1 MCVSIY
7 SYVFHLEHPK
17 NHCWPSLIRWTH
29 TCWAPNSDSHP
40 PDPFCCMS
48 SGVVAKCLSSSL
60 SFLKKTWLSK
70 CRSNA
75 FIQFIH
81 ISSYSSNLLQECSC
95 QSIDSQIHWFWCQ
108 KYVGM
113 QEFLQPVAKK
123 YPTQLVT
130 AAKTQAFVKPSHPA
144 MLAPTPWMKWLCYRP
159 TLSPI
164 MLQWKM
170 ALFLH
175 NGRVKTH
182 EIWNA
187 NHRDLLRITCLGS
200 VWSNRKTTNFF
211 RGATKSDCSSQG
223 KYLNGKASFLKK

>member
-1 MCVSIY
+1 MCVCLFIHIC
-7 SYVFHLEHPK
+7 FILNTQK
-17 NHCWPSLIRWTH
+17 DRCWPSLIRWTH

-48 SGVVAKCLSSSL
+48 PGAVAKCLSSSL
-60 SFLKKTWLSK
+60 SLFKKTWLSK

-123 YPTQLVT
+123 TSY
-130 AAKTQAFVKPSHPA
+130 AASNSSKDPSIVKPSHPA
-144 MLAPTPWMKWLCYRP
+144 MLAPTPWMKWVLLP
-159 TLSPI
+159 TYAFSHD
-164 MLQWKM
+164 QC
-170 ALFLH
+170 F
-175 NGRVKTH
+175 G
-182 EIWNA
+182 
-187 NHRDLLRITCLGS
+187 
-200 VWSNRKTTNFF
+200 
-211 RGATKSDCSSQG
+211 G
-223 KYLNGKASFLKK
+223 KWRFSCTMEG